1 MTKTGE
7 LSTEE
12 KGTKAP
18 KLSAEQAAML
28 ASASSVDGTLVADVL
43 PHDEEGNLVEAEEP
57 VDKLAGNRQLL
68 GFLVM
73 AATPLMPFLPTCYTD
88 EVISNIAGAFTA
100 VEEKYGWDIGS
111 NIGPEVALAIFTLP
125 PTIAAVTLGRQYFAE
140 QRAQREAAERIAKG
154 GQPKQAQG
162 SQEAAMAGATAGAI
176 GA

>member
-1 MTKTGE
+1 MTKPDE

-12 KGTKAP
+12 KGARAP
-18 KLSAEQAAML
+18 KLNAAQAAML

-43 PHDEEGNLVEAEEP
+43 PHDEEGNLVEEAAP
-57 VDKLAGNRQLL
+57 VDKLAGNRELL

-73 AATPLMPFLPTCYTD
+73 AATPLLPFLPTCYTP
-88 EVISNIAGAFTA
+88 EVIDNIAGAFTA

-125 PTIAAVTLGRQYFAE
+125 PTFAAVTLGRQYFAD
-140 QRAQREAAERIAKG
+140 QRAQREAAERLAKG
-154 GQPKQAQG
+154 QAPQQAQG
-162 SQEAAMAGATAGAI
+162 SQETALRTATAGAI